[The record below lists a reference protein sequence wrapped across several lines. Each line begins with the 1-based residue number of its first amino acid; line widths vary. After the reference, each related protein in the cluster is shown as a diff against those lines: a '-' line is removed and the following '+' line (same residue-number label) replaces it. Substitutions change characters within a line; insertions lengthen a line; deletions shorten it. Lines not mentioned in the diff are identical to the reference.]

1 MEKEKKEYSIIVK
14 DIDVKLEVS
23 KRTYYK
29 IFNNE
34 IGTVTPEGYQIS
46 LESIKK
52 YKKLYNSIRGM

>member
-1 MEKEKKEYSIIVK
+1 MEKEKKEYFIIVE
-14 DIDVKLEVS
+14 DINVKLGVS

-34 IGTVTPEGYQIS
+34 IGMVTPEGYHIS
-46 LESIKK
+46 LGSIKK